1 MKIETLIDVGIP
13 LLVTLITYLCIRWA
27 SQNATNPEELID
39 SEPLI
44 HQGYEPKV

>member
-1 MKIETLIDVGIP
+1 MRIETLINIGIP
-13 LLVTLITYLCIRWA
+13 LLVTLISYLCMRWA
-27 SQNATNPEELID
+27 SPNAHESEQLID

>member
-1 MKIETLIDVGIP
+1 MRIETLINIGIP
-13 LLVTLITYLCIRWA
+13 LLVISITYLCVRWA
-27 SQNATNPEELID
+27 SQNAGEPEELID